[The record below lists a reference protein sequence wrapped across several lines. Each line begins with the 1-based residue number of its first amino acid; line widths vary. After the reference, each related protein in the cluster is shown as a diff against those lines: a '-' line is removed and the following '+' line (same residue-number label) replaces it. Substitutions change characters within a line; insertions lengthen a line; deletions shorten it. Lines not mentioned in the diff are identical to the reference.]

1 MHFICFAKNSGRICF
16 CMPLQ
21 FKLLTVRTCC
31 PGPMLHYT
39 AHLGRHWPTLRTFS
53 AGSKLTSQTVRQCQV
68 MQAFMPILTGL
79 LLTYSNGTSK
89 VTIITEVR
97 SASAHLFAGTW
108 RPLVSVI
115 TTLYYVAIV
124 FSSPSCTFSVLY
136 TYSKFGHHPHPL
148 GYLCAKFCSFHGI
161 YFVTSIAELAS
172 G

>member
-1 MHFICFAKNSGRICF
+1 MHFIYFAKNSGRICF

-21 FKLLTVRTCC
+21 FKLLTAKTCC

-39 AHLGRHWPTLRTFS
+39 AQCTPWQTLTHTPHIFCREQIDLSDCQAVSGYPGFY
-53 AGSKLTSQTVRQCQV
+53 ANFNRLTVD
-68 MQAFMPILTGL
+68 L
-79 LLTYSNGTSK
+79 LKWTSK

-148 GYLCAKFCSFHGI
+148 GYLCAKFCMAFISWPPLL
-161 YFVTSIAELAS
+161 S
-172 G
+172 